1 MRYISITYFSVTE
14 DNNKSSSLSCTS
26 RIDPELESRVTR
38 ATRRICENLHII
50 ANEPSLALYR
60 ISEHVRKVNGS
71 INKTSSNNFDL
82 VAPMT
87 NLYLYGPYQFIRM
100 YVHFKH

>member
-60 ISEHVRKVNGS
+60 ISEHVRKVKKWCL
-71 INKTSSNNFDL
+71 NKSPIIL
-82 VAPMT
+82 AK
-87 NLYLYGPYQFIRM
+87 YHQ
-100 YVHFKH
+100 